1 MRKKSDM
8 RPYQNRVA
16 THLYE
21 HDAVQAVI
29 PMGGGKTA
37 SAQTA
42 IAELI
47 ADGHIRCALVIA
59 PQRVAQLVWPAEP
72 AEWEHL
78 HYLRVVY
85 VDGTPDER
93 KRLLGKIDVDIFT
106 IGVDLVPWLCDY
118 LKALPEGRPLFD
130 CLVIDESSK
139 IKDPLGTWGLKLQ
152 KIADRFKIMWWL
164 TGTFR
169 PNGYQDQYRP
179 LSILTKGKIWGV
191 RTFDRWR
198 EKHFIAK
205 DYMRFN
211 WEIRP
216 EHEAKIIAKIKS
228 LTITIGDDEMPKLPP
243 LTTIW
248 HEVDLPPDARRVYDQ
263 MAKKQVA
270 SIEGREEKVL
280 ADNAAIAAGKL
291 EQIAQGFLY
300 DGDTVTTLHDKKIAR
315 AIQLSGFFTEA
326 HEPHIIVYQFDE
338 ELRLLQESWPGLPYF
353 GNGTSRKQ
361 AAEYERLWN
370 NGELPRLAI
379 HPASAAH
386 GLNLQYGGRTMLVL
400 CSPWSAELDDQMVKR
415 IHRPGQDRE
424 CFVHR
429 IVARG
434 TIDQEKRD
442 RVEGKITEQEA
453 ARRLMRRV

>member
-8 RPYQNRVA
+8 RPYQQRVA

-47 ADGHIRCALVIA
+47 SDGHIRCALVIA

-72 AEWEHL
+72 GEWEHL
-78 HYLRVVY
+78 QHLKVVY
-85 VDGTPDER
+85 VDGTPRER
-93 KRLLGKIDVDIFT
+93 GLKLAEPADIYT
-106 IGVDLVPWLCDY
+106 IGVDLVPWIYDLA
-118 LKALPEGRPLFD
+118 KTLPPDHRLFD

-205 DYMRFN
+205 DYMRFT

-270 SIEGREEKVL
+270 AIEGREEKVL

-300 DGDTVTTLHDKKIAR
+300 DGDTVTTLHPHKMLALVGISR
-315 AIQLSGFFTEA
+315 VLEA
-326 HEPHIIVYQFDE
+326 KGEPHIIVYQFDE
-338 ELRLLQESWPGLPYF
+338 ELRLLQEMYPGLPYF

-361 AAEYERLWN
+361 AAEYERRWN

-429 IVARG
+429 IVCRG